1 MLGARMGCYHTVIEP
16 HNDIHRVRDLD
27 YMMDYFNGAIDD
39 IDEQLLLYGN
49 SLRQQLDMP
58 IAEMDE
64 NQSRFYRFVRPSHI
78 NKGVQDREH

>member
-1 MLGARMGCYHTVIEP
+1 M
-16 HNDIHRVRDLD
+16 VRDLD
-27 YMMDYFNGAIDD
+27 HMIDYFYGTIND

-64 NQSRFYRFVRPSHI
+64 HESRFYRFVRPPHI